1 MPREQ
6 QKNPWSKGLSN
17 IFQGATSGSM
27 VGGPWGALAGGLLG
41 GATSVIDY
49 LFSSSDQEEKQD
61 EGSHSSVLGGAVPL
75 NGDELN
81 DARQKDAMS
90 FFSGRSSAN
99 QPRRITSSMLLAGG
113 YSR

>member
-17 IFQGATSGSM
+17 IFQGATSGAM

-49 LFSSSDQEEKQD
+49 LFSSSDQEEDNKQD
-61 EGSHSSVLGGAVPL
+61 VLDKPAYMLTDKEREREEEKESSWMNHAYSQYRTPVSPFLTGVV
-75 NGDELN
+75 
-81 DARQKDAMS
+81 
-90 FFSGRSSAN
+90 
-99 QPRRITSSMLLAGG
+99 RR
-113 YSR
+113 

>member
-17 IFQGATSGSM
+17 IFQGATSGAM

-49 LFSSSDQEEKQD
+49 LFSGSDKEEDNKQDNKQDVLDKPAYMLTDEEREREEEK
-61 EGSHSSVLGGAVPL
+61 ESSWMNPHSYLRHRPPA
-75 NGDELN
+75 
-81 DARQKDAMS
+81 
-90 FFSGRSSAN
+90 
-99 QPRRITSSMLLAGG
+99 SMLLAGG